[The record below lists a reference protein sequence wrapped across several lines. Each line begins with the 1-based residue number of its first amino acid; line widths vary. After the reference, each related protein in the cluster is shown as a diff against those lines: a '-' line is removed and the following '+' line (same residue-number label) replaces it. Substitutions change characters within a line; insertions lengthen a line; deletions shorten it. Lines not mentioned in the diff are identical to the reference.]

1 MRFRVCAGCALL
13 LAISTSSAQQ
23 RPHVT
28 GFFTDMEYIREAG
41 DVVGTE
47 VWIVYARGAY
57 WATVQMAEGSPGP
70 PVVVPVD
77 VSGSKVKFT
86 VREPLIDQDGKP
98 APDAVIQFEGT
109 VTRSGLSGAVNSQA
123 FNLKRRNSYWQ

>member
-1 MRFRVCAGCALL
+1 M
-13 LAISTSSAQQ
+13 
-23 RPHVT
+23 
-28 GFFTDMEYIREAG
+28 
-41 DVVGTE
+41 VGTE